1 VWDLKDIHTP
11 ASDKRILRT
20 LITSSALS
28 KVADWQLGIVIPLTV
43 LAESDSVAL
52 SLAVFALRGV
62 SYVASPFVGAVIDR
76 FDKRTVLVLGL
87 LQQAACLALLPL
99 SLSSALTVALIVLFS
114 GMGSV
119 ACVITGH
126 FVTIPRLISP
136 SARPVAVAKLN
147 SAMEFSKVIGLLLG
161 GAGFTA
167 FGPSVASLCIA
178 ALYVLAGL
186 VALVLPRMPSAQTEM
201 NLRRDLAVGFR
212 WVGRTEILWLVV
224 SMSITN
230 IAIGQLEPALV
241 TEFSRGGINPT
252 VISALMALGLLT
264 GAVASR
270 LAPSVLPSL
279 SWERRILAAQVM
291 AFAGLMC
298 IATPILPVRIAGF
311 MVECFAIAVTNVASI
326 TYRQETIPPDL
337 AGRVNATIRMFITGS
352 VPLSGFLYA
361 WASRFDGFYY
371 WLPSLV
377 LWVIAIGIWTA
388 YTRHGERVAAM
399 APSGAASPSP
409 ESELQPR
416 QELRDGDR

>member
-1 VWDLKDIHTP
+1 MKDIHTP
-11 ASDKRILRT
+11 DSDKRILRT

-62 SYVASPFVGAVIDR
+62 SYVVSPFVGAIIDR
-76 FDKRTVLVLGL
+76 FDKRTVLVLAL
-87 LQQAACLALLPL
+87 LQQAACLALLPV
-99 SLSSALTVALIVLFS
+99 SLSSPPAVALIVLLS

-119 ACVITGH
+119 ACIITGH

-136 SARPVAVAKLN
+136 PARSVAVGKLN
-147 SAMEFSKVIGLLLG
+147 SAMEFSKVVGILLG

-167 FGPSVASLCIA
+167 FGPAIASLCIA
-178 ALYVLAGL
+178 ALYVLAGI
-186 VALVLPRMPSAQTEM
+186 VALALPRMPSTQTEM
-201 NLRRDLAVGFR
+201 NLRHDLAVGFR
-212 WVGRTEILWLVV
+212 WVGRREILWLVV
-224 SMSITN
+224 TMSITN
-230 IAIGQLEPALV
+230 VAIGQLEPALV
-241 TEFSRGGINPT
+241 TEFSSGGINPT
-252 VISALMALGLLT
+252 VISVLMALGLLT

-270 LAPSVLPSL
+270 FASSFLPSL
-279 SWERRILAAQVM
+279 SWERRILASQIM
-291 AFAGLMC
+291 AFTGLVC
-298 IATPILPVRIAGF
+298 IAVPVLPVRIMGF

-326 TYRQETIPPDL
+326 VYRQETIPPDL

-361 WASRFDGFYY
+361 WASRFDGYRS

-377 LWVIAIGIWTA
+377 LWVISIGIWAVHTRYGARVTA
-388 YTRHGERVAAM
+388 MPPAGGV
-399 APSGAASPSP
+399 APSAEP
-409 ESELQPR
+409 EPQPR